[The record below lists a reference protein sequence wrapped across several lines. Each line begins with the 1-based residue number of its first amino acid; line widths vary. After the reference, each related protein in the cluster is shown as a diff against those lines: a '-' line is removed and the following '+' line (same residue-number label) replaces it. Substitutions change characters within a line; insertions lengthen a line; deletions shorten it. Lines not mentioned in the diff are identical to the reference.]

1 MLQVALV
8 MPHETKVL
16 LPEQF
21 LLVTLM
27 VKLAVVAVLSTMLVR
42 FPWFRRILLTEKRDW
57 PERLVFAASLGVP
70 LTAGVLARLLLN
82 YEAADLTLSG
92 SFLVGLLAGPYS
104 GAIVGAMVG
113 IPAMVAGEWIA
124 LPFAIGCGFAGGGL
138 RELCPKEAIWHF
150 SPLFFTDLHRY
161 VWRLVRRLQID
172 WVVLML
178 AAPISLELL
187 RQYLGR
193 RFGYIFFHN
202 PPAHWLLALV
212 VFATVLGVA
221 IPIKIWNSARIEH
234 RLQEQEKLLLAA
246 RVAALASQINPH
258 FLFNTLT
265 SISSLIRSQPET
277 ARTLIVKLSGLL
289 RRLLRSQE
297 HFVTLREELE
307 AIDEYLDI
315 EAVRFGPKLTIEKSI
330 DPGSLDVVLPSM
342 LLQPLVENSIKHGL
356 SPKIGEGRILIRTS
370 RQDGHSI
377 IDIIDNGVGIRHADN
392 GTISHAEAGSDLTN
406 AASADGITRGPV
418 TRERLMPGSGI
429 GLKNVNERLRVIYGA
444 NYQLQLDSVPGGG
457 TCARIV
463 IPELVVPARIPA

>member
-1 MLQVALV
+1 
-8 MPHETKVL
+8 
-16 LPEQF
+16 
-21 LLVTLM
+21 M

-92 SFLVGLLAGPYS
+92 SFLAGLLAGPYA
-104 GAIVGAMVG
+104 GAIVGSMVG
-113 IPAMVAGEWIA
+113 IPAFIAGEWIA

-138 RELCPKEAIWHF
+138 REICPKEAIWHF

-172 WVVLML
+172 WVVLLL
-178 AAPISLELL
+178 AAPISLEML
-187 RQYLGR
+187 RQRLGH
-193 RFGYIFFHN
+193 RFGDHRSSSTCR
-202 PPAHWLLALV
+202 PLRRAVARRARRSSPRCSC
-212 VFATVLGVA
+212 VA

-234 RLQEQEKLLLAA
+234 RLQEQEKLLMAA
-246 RVAALASQINPH
+246 RVDALASQINPH

-315 EAVRFGPKLTIEKSI
+315 ES
-330 DPGSLDVVLPSM
+330 GSL
-342 LLQPLVENSIKHGL
+342 
-356 SPKIGEGRILIRTS
+356 R
-370 RQDGHSI
+370 
-377 IDIIDNGVGIRHADN
+377 
-392 GTISHAEAGSDLTN
+392 AEADDRKGRSIRP
-406 AASADGITRGPV
+406 ASTSSCRACCCSRWSRTRSSTACRRRSARGASSIRSV
-418 TRERLMPGSGI
+418 ARERPRDHRHHRQRRRRRRELTRSARTDAGRHRPAERQRAAARDLRRELPAAARQRARTRARARGSSSPSWSCRRGFRPDT
-429 GLKNVNERLRVIYGA
+429 RLTWRHQRSA
-444 NYQLQLDSVPGGG
+444 SN
-457 TCARIV
+457 R
-463 IPELVVPARIPA
+463 RRRR